1 MRKKYIQD
9 VIDRTSKEVEDYMRT
24 YADSLINN
32 PLNNTKMTDNFD
44 LIRGMLNFTSD
55 DDFYFVQILKRR
67 KDNPGLNTDVAV
79 IKEYI
84 VDSLAYF
91 DKKREDMIEQAT
103 KNNARVTI
111 RLNKRSYKKT
121 ASKMLIDIA
130 TKMDNAQYKTVKN
143 SFSSCAGKF
152 SADKDKTWLVD
163 VDIEDLDKYNMDE
176 VIADINSSMP
186 IGDKVIGKIPSK
198 TGYHLL
204 VKPFDLRIFSQKYP
218 TLDMKKDNP
227 TNLFIP

>member
-1 MRKKYIQD
+1 
-9 VIDRTSKEVEDYMRT
+9 
-24 YADSLINN
+24 
-32 PLNNTKMTDNFD
+32 MTDNFD
-44 LIRGMLNFTSD
+44 LIRSLLKFTSS

-79 IKEYI
+79 IKEYF
-84 VDSLAYF
+84 VDSLEYF

-111 RLNKRSYKKT
+111 RLNKRSYEKT
-121 ASKMLIDIA
+121 ALKVLVEVANRIDQG
-130 TKMDNAQYKTVKN
+130 QYKAVKTA
-143 SFSSCAGKF
+143 FSSCAGKF
-152 SADKDKTWLVD
+152 SADKDKTWLID

-176 VIADINSSMP
+176 VIADINASMP
-186 IGDKVIGKIPSK
+186 VGDKVICKIPSK

-204 VKPFDLRIFSQKYP
+204 VKPFDLRTFSQKYP
-218 TLDMKKDNP
+218 TLDIKKDNP

>member
-1 MRKKYIQD
+1 
-9 VIDRTSKEVEDYMRT
+9 
-24 YADSLINN
+24 
-32 PLNNTKMTDNFD
+32 MTNNFD
-44 LIRGMLNFTSD
+44 LIRGLLKFTST
-55 DDFYFVQILKRR
+55 DDFYFIQILKRR

-79 IKEYI
+79 VKEYF
-84 VDSLAYF
+84 VDSLEYF

-111 RLNKRSYKKT
+111 RLNKRSYQKT
-121 ASKMLIDIA
+121 ALKVLVEVAVRVEQGQFRSV
-130 TKMDNAQYKTVKN
+130 KTA
-143 SFSSCAGKF
+143 FSSCAGKF

-163 VDIEDLDKYNMDE
+163 VDSEDLEKYNMDE
-176 VIADINSSMP
+176 VIADINASMP
-186 IGDKVIGKIPSK
+186 VGDKVLGKIPSK

-204 VKPFDLRIFSQKYP
+204 VKPFDLRTFSTKYP